1 MPHVFKGA
9 RSTVTVH
16 DDKLIIRHGRF
27 KTFGGGARK
36 EVILPLNELED
47 MVFEKPGFFPGF
59 CYFRRLGASPNRT
72 RLEAASDEYTVM
84 LHSSQHYVQL
94 QQAKKLID
102 DKQAHIEPATE
113 LEVDR
118 MFDRIVMD
126 SSHSVA
132 FDGMYASLELTMET
146 VTISYKRLLPSGKP
160 NTTIISI
167 STIDSITLSTDN
179 AGNGLFQIH
188 HDSQSSSSL
197 HTGTTELSEFRI
209 GNINESTRFS
219 KAKELMERLNVHY
232 KANHKIRYDPNV
244 DTNERKYI
252 NYPRSPLTPRSTAD
266 ELREFK
272 ALLDEGII
280 TEQEFEQKKAQ
291 LLR

>member
-16 DDKLIIRHGRF
+16 DDKLIIRHGLF

-47 MVFEKPGFFPGF
+47 MVFEKPGFLPGF

-72 RLEAASDEYTVM
+72 RLEAASDEYAVM
-84 LHSSQHYVQL
+84 LHSSN
-94 QQAKKLID
+94 IMCNFN
-102 DKQAHIEPATE
+102 KQKNSSRTNKHTLSPATE
-113 LEVDR
+113 LEIDR
-118 MFDRIVMD
+118 MFNSMISD
-126 SSHSVA
+126 SSHSVV
-132 FDGMYASLELTMET
+132 FDGIYASLALTKEI

-160 NTTIISI
+160 KTTLISI

-188 HDSQSSSSL
+188 HDSQSSSGL
-197 HTGTTELSEFRI
+197 HTVTPELSEFRI
-209 GNINESTRFS
+209 GNINESTRFL

-232 KANHKIRYDPNV
+232 HKISYSTNV
-244 DTNERKYI
+244 EINDRNYI
-252 NYPRSPLTPRSTAD
+252 NYARPSHTPRSTTD

-280 TEQEFEQKKAQ
+280 TEEEFEQKKAQ